1 MLGHL
6 KYLLVLTVSPH
17 YTTHQTLHTRD
28 QTLDTRQP
36 RLTTVRVSDQVCE
49 AEKEDDSGHAL
60 NLKGETAENNG
71 LLTRPVLPVPC
82 PQQQPLE
89 RLFMLTEDLHII
101 HLISPHICCK
111 WDLLSAEYYNFQ
123 QTVIP

>member
-6 KYLLVLTVSPH
+6 KYLLVLAISPH
-17 YTTHQTLHTRD
+17 HTRQYTLPTH

-123 QTVIP
+123 QTVIR